1 VIISP
6 FVVLNNQRANQGEI
20 KMTKT
25 TILAMAVVMAA
36 FLAADVPKEPDP
48 PLANGHVVQDGLL
61 GTWRLFDLE
70 TQTFAPRI
78 PGASDLTFKAAGLYR
93 DEVKMLPNGED
104 SFFYASSGKIG
115 ENTDLFYLP
124 LWFYTLDG
132 DFLVIADEPAPALTT
147 PGAAVFKKISGA
159 PEEK

>member
-1 VIISP
+1 MK
-6 FVVLNNQRANQGEI
+6 E
-20 KMTKT
+20 T

-36 FLAADVPKEPDP
+36 FLAAEVPKAPGP
-48 PLANGHVVQDGLL
+48 PLANSHVVQDGLL
-61 GTWRLFDLE
+61 GTWRMFDLE
-70 TQTFAPRI
+70 TQTFVPRI

-93 DEVKMLPNGED
+93 DEIKMLPNGEH

-147 PGAAVFKKISGA
+147 PGAAVFKKVSGA
-159 PEEK
+159 SEDK